1 MASFEKQKNGKTW
14 RYIISYKDD
23 DGKYKK
29 YQKGGFRT
37 KQEAKVHATDME
49 YNLKRGYNINNDVIF
64 ADYFKQWYEVN
75 KKPHVSAKTLTRYV
89 SMHNHIE
96 KHFKNTFLKDIKP
109 SDYQRFINHYG
120 SNHNIDGVRK
130 LNSSVRNC
138 FHQAIHEGLV
148 LRNPTFKAQLSG
160 GNPSK
165 SEELKF
171 ISHTE
176 YKKLKHYL
184 EGKDSV
190 SSLVLLMGLVTGGR
204 FSEIANMKRN
214 DFYIGENKVHLP
226 GTKTTT
232 SDRTISID
240 TKTLNKVRKF
250 INKRPSDIN
259 GYVFTGKNGS
269 IITNASVNKALNNAC
284 KKLGIKSITTH
295 ALRHTHASVLIHN
308 GYSVQYISKRL
319 GHSSTLVTQSVYLHL
334 LEETYE
340 REDKQF
346 IKFMDNL

>member
-37 KQEAKVHATDME
+37 KQEAKVHANDME
-49 YNLKRGYNINNDVIF
+49 YNLKFGYNINNDVIF

-214 DFYIGENKVHLP
+214 DFYIGENKVHLS

-308 GYSVQYISKRL
+308 GYSVQYILKRL

>member
-37 KQEAKVHATDME
+37 KQEAKIHANEME
-49 YNLKRGYNINNDVIF
+49 YNLKHGFNINNDVIF

-240 TKTLNKVRKF
+240 TKTLNKVRRF

-269 IITNASVNKALNNAC
+269 VITNASVNKALNNAC

>member
-1 MASFEKQKNGKTW
+1 MASYEKQTNGKTW

-29 YQKGGFRT
+29 HQKGGFRT
-37 KQEAKVHATDME
+37 KQEAKTHATEME
-49 YNLKRGYNINNDVIF
+49 YNLKRGYNINNNVIF

-160 GNPSK
+160 ANPSK

-214 DFYIGENKVHLP
+214 DFYIGENKVRLP

>member
-37 KQEAKVHATDME
+37 KQEAKVHANDME
-49 YNLKRGYNINNDVIF
+49 YNLKHGFNINNDVIF
-64 ADYFKQWYEVN
+64 EKYFKQWYEVN
-75 KKPHVSAKTLTRYV
+75 KKPHVSAKTLTRYI

-269 IITNASVNKALNNAC
+269 VITNASVNKALNNAC

>member
-1 MASFEKQKNGKTW
+1 M
-14 RYIISYKDD
+14 ISYKDD

-37 KQEAKVHATDME
+37 KQEAKVHANDME
-49 YNLKRGYNINNDVIF
+49 YNLKHGFNINNDVIF
-64 ADYFKQWYEVN
+64 EKYFKQWYEVN

-269 IITNASVNKALNNAC
+269 VITNASVNKALNNAC

>member
-37 KQEAKVHATDME
+37 KQEAKIHANEME
-49 YNLKRGYNINNDVIF
+49 YNLKHGFNINNDVIF

>member
-1 MASFEKQKNGKTW
+1 M
-14 RYIISYKDD
+14 ISYKND

-37 KQEAKVHATDME
+37 KQEAKIHANEME
-49 YNLKRGYNINNDVIF
+49 YNLKHGFNINNDVIF

-250 INKRPSDIN
+250 IKESPSDIN

-308 GYSVQYISKRL
+308 GYSIQYISKRL

>member
-14 RYIISYKDD
+14 RYIISYKND

-37 KQEAKVHATDME
+37 KQEAKIHANEME
-49 YNLKRGYNINNDVIF
+49 YNLKHGFNINNDVIF

-214 DFYIGENKVHLP
+214 DFHIGENKVHLP

-250 INKRPSDIN
+250 IKESPSDIN

-269 IITNASVNKALNNAC
+269 IITNASVNKALNNAG

-295 ALRHTHASVLIHN
+295 ALRHTNASVLIHN
-308 GYSVQYISKRL
+308 GYSIQYISKRL

>member
-23 DGKYKK
+23 EGKYKK

-37 KQEAKVHATDME
+37 KQEAKVHANDME
-49 YNLKRGYNINNDVIF
+49 YNLKFGYNINNDVIF

-346 IKFMDNL
+346 IKFMGNL

>member
-1 MASFEKQKNGKTW
+1 
-14 RYIISYKDD
+14 
-23 DGKYKK
+23 YKK

-37 KQEAKVHATDME
+37 KQEAKIHANEME
-49 YNLKRGYNINNDVIF
+49 YNLKHGFNINNDVIF

-250 INKRPSDIN
+250 IKESPSDIN

-308 GYSVQYISKRL
+308 GYSIQYISKRL